1 MLKMRLELLGDF
13 EVISADDGAKG
24 CEMAAVEQPDII
36 LMDLEMPVVDGWEAT
51 RRLKSSPTTHDIPS
65 SRSPHMRWL
74 GSAKRRSPRV
84 ATSST
89 PSRSS
94 SIGWSRR
101 CGAFSRFASD
111 LHCGAIEALKQV
123 CSSPRPLNQ
132 QKSERFRS
140 PLSTWRAAG
149 AILPPARTTTGGLSR
164 SRLPLHEPTTARR
177 VCWRREGS
185 DPGRECVPSCN
196 AWERKFCARHC
207 N

>member
-1 MLKMRLELLGDF
+1 MLGQR
-13 EVISADDGAKG
+13 
-24 CEMAAVEQPDII
+24 
-36 LMDLEMPVVDGWEAT
+36 
-51 RRLKSSPTTHDIPS
+51 S
-65 SRSPHMRWL
+65 SRFGRHFRWGRNCPDRYRFGGAFPSL
-74 GSAKRRSPRV
+74 TSVIGLSIAQCAKNRGGVLPSAIAAV

-101 CGAFSRFASD
+101 CGAFSRSASD
-111 LHCGAIEALKQV
+111 LHCGAIKALKQV

-196 AWERKFCARHC
+196 ATLGAKVLCSAL
-207 N
+207 